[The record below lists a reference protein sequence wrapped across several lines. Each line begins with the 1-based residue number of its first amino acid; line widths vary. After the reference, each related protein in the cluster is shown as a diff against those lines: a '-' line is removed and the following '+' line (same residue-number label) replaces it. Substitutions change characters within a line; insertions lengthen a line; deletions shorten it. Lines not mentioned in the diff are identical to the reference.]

1 MKKQLFIL
9 GLNLL
14 LAVFFNACVSN
25 ETADSDKVAQ
35 SEIYQSYSVSY
46 SVTDGKMTLFASF
59 RFGGNA
65 GTTLRLVKPSGVTWN
80 GKEMTAENNIFQG
93 TYYELVE
100 SGDPSGT
107 HVFVFTDTQNK
118 VYTNKIQLLSA
129 EPLISEGPHSVS
141 KGIEIRWVGPA
152 LREGETISCNIKDST
167 TTHSFS
173 TSMKGQES
181 FFVTP
186 EQLGTVKKGLVN
198 LYFKRSYSP
207 SLAEAT
213 HLGGSI
219 EAVYESKT
227 YSFQLTD

>member
-1 MKKQLFIL
+1 MKNTIL
-9 GLNLL
+9 IAAFCL
-14 LAVFFNACVSN
+14 LALSFITSCVSN

-35 SEIYQSYSVSY
+35 SEIYQTYSVSY
-46 SVTDGKMTLFASF
+46 SMTDGKMTLFASF

-65 GTTLRLVKPSGVTWN
+65 GTTLRLVKPSTVTWN
-80 GKEMTAENNIFQG
+80 GKEMQAENNIFQG

-100 SGDPSGT
+100 SGDPSGN

-118 VYTNKIQLLSA
+118 VYTNQIQLLSA
-129 EPLISEGPHSVS
+129 EPLVSEGSHSIS
-141 KGIEIRWVGPA
+141 KGLEIRWIGPA

-167 TTHSFS
+167 TTHSF
-173 TSMKGQES
+173 TTTMKGQES

-186 EQLGTVKKGLVN
+186 DQLKTVKKGLVN
-198 LYFKRSYSP
+198 LYFKRTYSP
-207 SLAEAT
+207 ALAEST